1 MARINRASLEGILR
15 TFFVAIDSIASKTFG
30 LALLPVAAIFHHYG
44 FRCLSFRIDRIG
56 HLAAEPD
63 CFLKSHILANDL
75 NQKRYFLLA
84 PKTKVVNLTMLE
96 YWRPYFQIIESPT
109 FCWIL
114 DAMSQWR
121 LMTEDTKKYILR
133 LGKSQLIYPINNS
146 WKGRQPLLQVS
157 SVDRA
162 WSDEMFRAIGIPQNS
177 WFVCVH
183 VREAGY
189 SPRDESVHSY
199 RNSDPHVLYSAI
211 AEIFKRGG
219 WCVRMG
225 DPSMTPMEPREGLID
240 YAHHYLRS
248 PRLDILLCA
257 RARFFLGNT
266 SGLSLV
272 SSVFGVPSALAN
284 LAPMSMRAFL
294 PSDIGIPK
302 LLQEKA
308 TGRMLSFREIF
319 SSPLAEFRYS
329 FLYQSIGVS
338 LIENT
343 SEEISELVVQMLD
356 QLDELQFSDSESSEP
371 EGYFYSL
378 FRPGHYGYGSAAR
391 IGSGFLRRHR
401 ELLN

>member
-1 MARINRASLEGILR
+1 MLEGISR
-15 TFFVAIDSIASKTFG
+15 TFFDAIDAIASKTFG
-30 LALLPVAAIFHHYG
+30 LALLPVAAIFHYYG

-63 CFLKSHILANDL
+63 CFLKSHILADDL
-75 NQKRYFLLA
+75 NQKRYFFLA
-84 PKTKVVNLTMLE
+84 PKTKVVNLTMLD
-96 YWRPYFQIIESPT
+96 YWRSYFQIIESPT
-109 FCWIL
+109 LCWIL
-114 DAMSQWR
+114 QAMSQWR
-121 LMTEDTKKYILR
+121 LMSEDTKKYILR

-146 WKGRQPLLQVS
+146 WQGRQPLLQVS

-162 WSDEMFRAIGIPQNS
+162 WSDELFRAIGIPKNS

-189 SPRDESVHSY
+189 SARDESIHSY
-199 RNSDPHVLYSAI
+199 RNCNPQVLYCAI

-225 DPSMTPMEPREGLID
+225 DPSMMPMEPREGLID

-257 RARFFLGNT
+257 RARFFLGNN

-294 PSDIGIPK
+294 PSDISIPK
-302 LLQEKA
+302 LLQENA
-308 TGRMLSFREIF
+308 TGRILSYKEIF
-319 SSPLAEFRYS
+319 SSYLADFRYS
-329 FLYQSIGVS
+329 SLYQSIGVS
-338 LIENT
+338 LLENT
-343 SEEISELVVQMLD
+343 SEEISELVIQMLD
-356 QLDELQFSDSESSEP
+356 QLEGFQVSDA
-371 EGYFYSL
+371 EGEGLERHFCSF
-378 FRPGHYGYGSAAR
+378 FRPGHYGYGSVSR
-391 IGSGFLRRHR
+391 IGLGFLRRHR
-401 ELLN
+401 ELFA